1 MIKRCRLGNSR
12 MRLTSAQRHL
22 VVSAAR
28 RAFGA
33 DVQVRLFGSR
43 LDDRRRGGDIDLYI
57 TTALD
62 DADALVKAKLEF
74 LAELDANAALAG
86 EKIDVVLNSPLH
98 VVTRAIDQV
107 AQSEGVRL

>member
-1 MIKRCRLGNSR
+1 
-12 MRLTSAQRHL
+12 MRLTSTQRHL